1 MADYTVAHICP
12 WPKQSQSDLTMLCRH
27 SVWVYQEDDLTCS
40 SSGSTHPHLS
50 QVSEP
55 LWIDPG
61 LQSGTGVRKLIST
74 LKKKKKRKQN
84 TGGKCFIKPC
94 PKILACEEKATTTT
108 ITTTTTTYRT
118 VSDVLCYR
126 CATFDIATLPQ
137 GCMMV
142 ADPADSCCQTPS
154 CPDPTNQGHQITN
167 ITQIQQ
173 LYPIVGSFTGGTSG
187 FRPGYIPQGT
197 YGRID
202 GSRSK
207 SAVYCCLLWLL
218 IAEATSPYWRHGSSE
233 GAAAVMVNIGNIK
246 NLNAWFLLLRSTV
259 EVWCV
264 AAVQI

>member
-1 MADYTVAHICP
+1 
-12 WPKQSQSDLTMLCRH
+12 MLCRH
-27 SVWVYQEDDLTCS
+27 SVLICQEDELTCN
-40 SSGSTHPHLS
+40 SSGSTHPQLS
-50 QVSEP
+50 QLSEP
-55 LWIDPG
+55 PWIDPG
-61 LQSGTGVRKLIST
+61 LQLIST
-74 LKKKKKRKQN
+74 LKKKKKEEKN
-84 TGGKCFIKPC
+84 TGGKWFIKPC

-108 ITTTTTTYRT
+108 ITTTTTTTTYRT
-118 VSDVLCYR
+118 VSDVLCHR

-137 GCMMV
+137 GCKMV

-207 SAVYCCLLWLL
+207 SAVYCCLL
-218 IAEATSPYWRHGSSE
+218 
-233 GAAAVMVNIGNIK
+233 
-246 NLNAWFLLLRSTV
+246 
-259 EVWCV
+259 
-264 AAVQI
+264 